1 MLKVLGGTILNATQ
15 NLKNDHAIIKR
26 IRNISQMCSDK
37 LYANQFI
44 PITDIEILSVIM
56 EEFVDNFHHG
66 KEEKAYFPETKNKDG
81 FAEDIRKFLIEH
93 ELGRRI
99 AMMLRRELE
108 KWKKGMEKEDS
119 REINEAYGSVNEPVA
134 RFLKAY
140 AVFLDD
146 HIGKEDRFFDMVEE
160 KDSITN
166 DENEVL
172 LKYYE
177 SCKTQVGGEVRI
189 QEMIR
194 LIDYLEAREW
204 MNV

>member
-1 MLKVLGGTILNATQ
+1 MNATQ

-26 IRNISQMCSDK
+26 IRNISQTCSNK

-66 KEEKAYFPETKNKDG
+66 KEEKAYFPETKDKDG

-108 KWKKGMEKEDS
+108 QWKKKMEKENNRKS
-119 REINEAYGSVNEPVA
+119 YGAYGSVNEPIA

-146 HIGKEDRFFDMVEE
+146 HIGKEDKFFDMVEQ

-166 DENEVL
+166 SENEAL
-172 LKYYE
+172 LKYYD
-177 SCKTQVGGEVRI
+177 SCKTQAGGEVRI
-189 QEMIR
+189 QEMVR
-194 LIDYLEAREW
+194 LIEYLEAREW
-204 MNV
+204 MKV

>member
-1 MLKVLGGTILNATQ
+1 MALILNATQ
-15 NLKNDHAIIKR
+15 NLKNDHLIIKR
-26 IRNISQMCSDK
+26 IRNISQTCSNK

-44 PITDIEILSVIM
+44 PVTDIEILSVIM

-108 KWKKGMEKEDS
+108 QWKKKMEKENNRKS
-119 REINEAYGSVNEPVA
+119 NGAYGSVNEPVA

-146 HIGKEDRFFDMVEE
+146 HIGKEDRFFDMVEQ

-166 DENEVL
+166 SENETL

-177 SCKTQVGGEVRI
+177 SCKTQAGGEVRI
-189 QEMIR
+189 QEMVR
-194 LIDYLEAREW
+194 LIEYLEAREW
-204 MNV
+204 MKV

>member
-1 MLKVLGGTILNATQ
+1 MNATQ
-15 NLKNDHAIIKR
+15 NLKNDHVIIKR
-26 IRNISQMCSDK
+26 IRNISQTCSNK

-44 PITDIEILSVIM
+44 PVTDIEILSVIM

-81 FAEDIRKFLIEH
+81 FAEDIRKFIIEH

-108 KWKKGMEKEDS
+108 QWKKKMEKENNHKS
-119 REINEAYGSVNEPVA
+119 NGAYGSVNEPVA

-146 HIGKEDRFFDMVEE
+146 HIGKEDRFFDMVEQ

-166 DENEVL
+166 SENETL

-177 SCKTQVGGEVRI
+177 SCKTLAGGEVRI
-189 QEMIR
+189 QEMLR
-194 LIDYLEAREW
+194 LIEYLEAREW
-204 MNV
+204 MRI

>member
-1 MLKVLGGTILNATQ
+1 LNATQ
-15 NLKNDHAIIKR
+15 NLKNDHVIIKR
-26 IRNISQMCSDK
+26 IRNISQTCSNK

-66 KEEKAYFPETKNKDG
+66 KEEKAYFPETKDKDG

-108 KWKKGMEKEDS
+108 QWKKKMEKENNRKS
-119 REINEAYGSVNEPVA
+119 NGPYGSVNEPVA

-146 HIGKEDRFFDMVEE
+146 HIGKEDKFFDMVEQ
-160 KDSITN
+160 KDSITKS
-166 DENEVL
+166 ENETL

-177 SCKTQVGGEVRI
+177 SCKTLAGGEVRI
-189 QEMIR
+189 QEMVR
-194 LIDYLEAREW
+194 LIEYLEAREW
-204 MNV
+204 MKV